1 MKLEY
6 LVNNG
11 DTNITIAVKVGDLLL
26 FAERLIEKVKR
37 ELPLPQTTEE
47 PNKLIPAKQLC
58 EMLAIKLPTL
68 YKWQRQGYI
77 VPVHIG
83 GRTYYRHSD
92 ILSIN
97 KGCKIG
103 EHSMTKPIY
112 KSKLKIDRLFVKVP
126 INLKSLLSQNER
138 DFLEAVIHLQSLG
151 KRHTSD
157 SLIMANSGLNSNQIT
172 GAKRNLIALGL
183 LTVKSDQGSRGSIYV
198 VNTKHYNAL
207 VEQLNSIRNAP
218 QRFETGDSVRKEYGL
233 KAIFSNIINTLL
245 RSNAETSLS
254 DEECLLVV
262 QPPTHSQS
270 IEEQRALLKAQYETQ
285 EITIEEYR
293 SKIKKIKL

>member
-1 MKLEY
+1 
-6 LVNNG
+6 
-11 DTNITIAVKVGDLLL
+11 
-26 FAERLIEKVKR
+26 
-37 ELPLPQTTEE
+37 
-47 PNKLIPAKQLC
+47 
-58 EMLAIKLPTL
+58 
-68 YKWQRQGYI
+68 
-77 VPVHIG
+77 
-83 GRTYYRHSD
+83 
-92 ILSIN
+92 
-97 KGCKIG
+97 
-103 EHSMTKPIY
+103 MTKPIY

-138 DFLEAVIHLQSLG
+138 DFLEAVIHLQALG
-151 KRHTSD
+151 KKHTSD
-157 SLIMANSGLNSNQIT
+157 SLVMANSGLSSNQIT
-172 GAKRNLIALGL
+172 GAKRNLTALGL
-183 LTVKSDQGSRGSIYV
+183 LTIKSDKGTRGSIYV
-198 VNTKHYNAL
+198 VNADRYNAL
-207 VEQLNSIRNAP
+207 VEQLNAIRSAP